1 MDALSRRNIMLEN
14 YQNPYHR
21 GLVQEEDY
29 LLFNTNN
36 ESCIDNL
43 NIQYQIKDGVISD
56 IRFDGEA
63 CAVSTSAASLM
74 IKTFIGKTKN
84 EVLDILT
91 NYEKMLAGEEYD
103 ATKLGELIV
112 YEDIGK
118 QPNRKR
124 CAYLPFE
131 SLRKVL
137 QKM

>member
-21 GLVQEEDY
+21 GLVQEEGY

-43 NIQYQIKDGVISD
+43 DIQYQIKDGVISD

-91 NYEKMLAGEEYD
+91 NYERMLAGEEYD

>member
-43 NIQYQIKDGVISD
+43 DIQYQIKDGVISD

-91 NYEKMLAGEEYD
+91 NYENMLAGEAYG
-103 ATKLGELIV
+103 ATTLGELIV

>member
-21 GLVQEEDY
+21 GLVQKEGY

-43 NIQYQIKDGVISD
+43 DIQYQIKDGVISD

>member
-43 NIQYQIKDGVISD
+43 DIQYQIKDGVISD

-84 EVLDILT
+84 
-91 NYEKMLAGEEYD
+91 
-103 ATKLGELIV
+103 
-112 YEDIGK
+112 
-118 QPNRKR
+118 
-124 CAYLPFE
+124 
-131 SLRKVL
+131 
-137 QKM
+137 